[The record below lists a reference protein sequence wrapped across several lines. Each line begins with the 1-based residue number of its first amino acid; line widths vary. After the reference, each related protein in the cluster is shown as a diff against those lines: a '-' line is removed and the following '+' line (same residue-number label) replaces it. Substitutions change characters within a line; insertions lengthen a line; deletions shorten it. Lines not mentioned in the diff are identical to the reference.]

1 MTDQMVKLM
10 KSSVHK
16 KCLWWGVKCHR
27 RKIIYYGGAREKP
40 PDGNKDWLHNS
51 HTITGTKYFALKS
64 S

>member
-40 PDGNKDWLHNS
+40 PDGNKDW
-51 HTITGTKYFALKS
+51 
-64 S
+64 